1 MKRVKS
7 KWEKKSTPP
16 CSDAKRATENR
27 AWKCQAR
34 PLPEKQE
41 SKTLGQTRQLQ
52 AESMLQ
58 KESLVKKQEGEKQV
72 YL

>member
-1 MKRVKS
+1 MQ
-7 KWEKKSTPP
+7 
-16 CSDAKRATENR
+16 KRATENR